1 MRGLA
6 GGAGVSVLAV
16 LVAIVSFRQ
25 EGREAAQPARDAAT
39 PSAEDKA
46 GPAGHHASS
55 GESDATRPAT
65 FAPDACGGGER
76 LLDEYR
82 HLYGKHRFRHVIVL
96 VPDPLESGGTELLDL
111 VLEGVEEAVSE
122 GSDDDIAYVHDHRW
136 LPWTDTAAS
145 AERCWETRP
154 GLIVYRPLDR
164 ADEQPPL
171 VVLVVGETPIWGL
184 RADQFNAAIDLIRVR
199 GAPAG
204 QPESPFLVLGPTYSG
219 TAASLAAVT
228 RGPPVASSSFRIV
241 SGTATALKARQI
253 LAPTVPVPEHP
264 CTQAQRG
271 SGRVTYES
279 ASATDT
285 CLLEKMEE
293 FLRARGGTCVDD
305 PAGGNIAVFT
315 ETSTTYGSVGASQGT
330 ELGPKCFH
338 RWKLPPDL
346 ASIRESS
353 EKADRQSDS
362 VAAHKLVLRSTLD
375 RLSNSR
381 IRFAGIVAADHRDVL
396 YLAGRFRQQLPDVR
410 IFTLS
415 ARIQYLD
422 EKAAPTMNGT
432 LVVHSAPHE
441 RNRSMA
447 LRNEL
452 VRKVYHAGRRLLVDA
467 QLEPEV
473 NVSFIGNGR
482 LWDIDDFPR
491 SARSRAAGTNRSNR
505 PTPPVIWQFTLAAF
519 LVVFAGVVVA
529 VVLGLRAG
537 SRQCGRFWS
546 LVGPCAYPDL
556 RRQDLGIGSALL
568 LACAGPVL
576 LMFESIFARRG
587 QQPDQWA
594 VCAVTSLLTL
604 ISIWLFHV
612 LGQWRTRKDPTAD
625 SWRLTTLPLFAA
637 TTVALVALYVGCGPE
652 RRATFYLLSGGS
664 PVLVGLIAM
673 ACYALTLWCRRAR
686 LRMLDEHRF
695 QADPARRFVNID
707 PPIAQALG
715 EEKGKNTGLADME
728 AWLLK
733 GLYHPWK
740 YARAVPIA
748 VQALLLVTI
757 AVPMWIKPP
766 HTLEPGPR
774 NVALIALGVF
784 TALTLSVNL
793 AWFVTAWMRLLR
805 FLNRLA
811 YFPAV
816 KALRDCPERRPRPLE
831 QLLAWSGS
839 SATQLVN
846 PVKMLE
852 RLAQVNATVQESARK
867 CRELLERKL
876 SREARSVRPT
886 RCTLV
891 NDLLAASAAATACR
905 DHATEEIR
913 KRTDQLAASLID
925 LFIPRYVRHLRL
937 FVPPMV
943 LGCLCCVFLAS
954 LYFVQPQRLIATVT
968 LFWVAGTV
976 VLLVVSYV
984 SLDLHPVLSAIT
996 GSASGKV
1003 SSKLT
1008 LARKIAVWS
1017 VVPVAGYL
1025 AADHPEFPLW
1035 VSRVLDIVAKSLR

>member
-1 MRGLA
+1 MRGVA

-16 LVAIVSFRQ
+16 LVAIVSFGQ
-25 EGREAAQPARDAAT
+25 DGREAAEPTKDGARA
-39 PSAEDKA
+39 SAEDEVGA
-46 GPAGHHASS
+46 RGQLGGP
-55 GESDATRPAT
+55 GERKATRAAAS
-65 FAPDACGGGER
+65 APDACRGGER
-76 LLDEYR
+76 LLDDYR
-82 HLYGKHRFRHVIVL
+82 RLYGKHRFRHVIVL
-96 VPDPLESGGTELLDL
+96 VPDPVESGGTELLDL

-122 GSDDDIAYVHDHRW
+122 GSNDGIAYVHDHRW
-136 LPWTDTAAS
+136 LPWTDAAAS
-145 AERCWETRP
+145 AERCWDVQP
-154 GLIVYRPLDR
+154 GLILYRPLDR
-164 ADEQPPL
+164 AEDQPPL

-184 RADQFNAAIDLIRVR
+184 RAGQFNAAIGLIRAR

-204 QPESPFLVLGPTYSG
+204 QLESPFRVLGPTYSG
-219 TAASLAAVT
+219 TAASL
-228 RGPPVASSSFRIV
+228 VAMMSRRSVARSRFQIV
-241 SGTATALKARQI
+241 SATATAASARKI
-253 LAPTVPVPEHP
+253 LAPTVPAPEDP
-264 CTQAQRG
+264 CTRPERG
-271 SGRVTYES
+271 SGRVSYES
-279 ASATDT
+279 ASATDA

-305 PAGGNIAVFT
+305 PDGGNIAVFT
-315 ETSTTYGSVGASQGT
+315 ETSTTYGSVDEGQDT
-330 ELGPKCFH
+330 DLGPKCFH

-346 ASIRESS
+346 ASIREGS
-353 EKADRQSDS
+353 EKGDKQSAG
-362 VAAHKLVLRSTLD
+362 VAAHRLALGSTLD

-381 IRFAGIVAADHRDVL
+381 IRFAGIVANDHRDVL

-410 IFTLS
+410 LFTL
-415 ARIQYLD
+415 AAKIQYLD

-432 LVVHSAPHE
+432 LVVHSAPGE

-467 QLEPEV
+467 KLEPEV
-473 NVSFIGNGR
+473 DVSFIGNGR
-482 LWDIDDFPR
+482 LWNIDDFPR
-491 SARSRAAGTNRSNR
+491 SVRSGAGANRSNR
-505 PTPPVIWQFTLAAF
+505 PTPPVIWQFTLAF
-519 LVVFAGVVVA
+519 FFVVFAGVVVA
-529 VVLGLRAG
+529 VVLGLRPG
-537 SRQCGRFWS
+537 SRQRGRFWS
-546 LVGPCAYPDL
+546 LIGPCTYPDL

-576 LMFESIFARRG
+576 LMVESIFARRG
-587 QQPDQWA
+587 EQPDHWA
-594 VCAVTSLLTL
+594 ACAVTSLLTL
-604 ISIWLFHV
+604 ISIWLFHI
-612 LGQWRTRKDPTAD
+612 LGHWRTRTDPTPER
-625 SWRLTTLPLFAA
+625 WRLTTLPLCAA
-637 TTVALVALYVGCGPE
+637 TAAALVAMYVGCGPE

-673 ACYALTLWCRRAR
+673 GCYALTLWCRRAR

-695 QADPARRFVNID
+695 QADPTRRFVDID

-715 EEKGKNTGLADME
+715 EEKEKNTGLADVE

-748 VQALLLVTI
+748 VQAVLLLTI
-757 AVPMWIKPP
+757 AVPMSIKPP
-766 HTLEPGPR
+766 HTLEPGLR

-793 AWFVTAWMRLLR
+793 AWFVTTWMRLLR
-805 FLNRLA
+805 FLNRLE

-816 KALRDCPERRPRPLE
+816 QALRDCPERRPRPLE
-831 QLLAWSGS
+831 QLLAGSGS
-839 SATQLVN
+839 EATQLVEA
-846 PVKMLE
+846 VKMLE
-852 RLAQVNATVQESARK
+852 RLAQVDATVQKSAQNCRK
-867 CRELLERKL
+867 LLEERL
-876 SREARSVRPT
+876 SREARCATPI

-891 NDLLAASAAATACR
+891 DDLLAASAAATSR
-905 DHATEEIR
+905 REHATEEMR
-913 KRTDQLAASLID
+913 RRTDRLAASLID
-925 LFIPRYVRHLRL
+925 VFIPRYVRHLRL

-954 LYFVQPQRLIATVT
+954 LYFVQPQRLIATVA
-968 LFWVAGTV
+968 LFWVAATV
-976 VLLVVSYV
+976 VLVVASYV

-1008 LARKIAVWS
+1008 LARKIAVWA
-1017 VVPVAGYL
+1017 VVPVAAYL